1 MLYKTV
7 EVDVEVHLKEFS
19 DDEIKEEYKL
29 RFDDE
34 LEDKDI
40 LETMY
45 HAYMNN
51 NPKAADMMFEYVCD
65 KLGRVL

>member
-1 MLYKTV
+1 MYKTI
-7 EVDVEVHLKEFS
+7 EVDVKVDLEEFS
-19 DDEIKEEYKL
+19 DDEINAEYKL

-45 HAYMNN
+45 NAYRNN

>member
-1 MLYKTV
+1 MYKTIK
-7 EVDVEVHLKEFS
+7 VDVEVDLEEFS
-19 DDEIKEEYKL
+19 DDEIKEEYTL
-29 RFDDE
+29 RFNDE
-34 LEDKDI
+34 LDDKDT

-45 HAYMNN
+45 HAYRNN